1 MPVFSLR
8 CAYEKKTIKT
18 SFDCGRVPYAPI
30 VARLLCL
37 LVSELPDSHPIHTTG
52 QRPCHNQKQKPRPEL
67 NAGLENRTMYL
78 TCLRT
83 FYPHSCSGKRSAF
96 ARPITGLRAGIP

>member
-52 QRPCHNQKQKPRPEL
+52 LKTLPQPKAKTP
-67 NAGLENRTMYL
+67 A
-78 TCLRT
+78 
-83 FYPHSCSGKRSAF
+83 
-96 ARPITGLRAGIP
+96 